1 MIWEMWCTGTFDGVL
16 LHVKEFV
23 LKNNIQDVRSFSVQ
37 PLFDEELNDIVS
49 YQAVLYYMKDQHYYP
64 IVIEKVERTQP

>member
-16 LHVKEFV
+16 LHIKDFV

-37 PLFDEELNDIVS
+37 PLFDEETNEIVS
-49 YQAVLYYMKDQHYYP
+49 YQAVLYYMKEQHHP
-64 IVIEKVERTQP
+64 MTIEEELARR